1 MQNIFFGFLLL
12 TTGLIAEDCCEQAP
26 CQEPAEC
33 CEDLCCPDPCCQ
45 DPCCQDPCCFDSCC
59 IDILLEFRA
68 AYFHPTGSR
77 FDDIYG
83 GSGIYNLE
91 LSVQTWCD
99 LYTWLSVGYLRE
111 SGRSL
116 GLKTKTT
123 FQMVPLG
130 IGLKYLF
137 TCSCFNPYVGAG
149 LGVTWMDVDNKT
161 KFAHDVDK
169 WGVGGVFKVGSL
181 WNFCDCWF
189 LDIFIDYTYMC
200 IDFHGTKS
208 DPFVFRN
215 DADISG
221 FSFGGGIGY
230 RF

>member
-1 MQNIFFGFLLL
+1 MLKYLLGSLLL
-12 TTGLIAEDCCEQAP
+12 TAGLIAGDDCCETDCCPPPAP
-26 CQEPAEC
+26 ACPTSCEPE
-33 CEDLCCPDPCCQ
+33 CCPDPCC
-45 DPCCQDPCCFDSCC
+45 DPCCRDV
-59 IDILLEFRA
+59 LLEFRA

-111 SGRSL
+111 TGRTKE
-116 GLKTKTT
+116 LKTKTT

-130 IGLKYLF
+130 IGFKYLF
-137 TCSCFNPYVGAG
+137 SCGCFNPYLGAG

-161 KFAHDVDK
+161 SFAHDVDD
-169 WGVGGVFKVGSL
+169 WGVGGVFKIGSL

-189 LDIFIDYTYMC
+189 LDLFIDYTYMC
-200 IDFHGTKS
+200 LGFSGTKS

-221 FSFGGGIGY
+221 FSFGAGIGY